1 MPETL
6 SPIHGFRVLSSS
18 PDGELIRDERGA
30 VDLVGEALGQR
41 AQVVVIPTERLD
53 DAFFRLRT
61 RLAGDI
67 MQKFTTYRL
76 LLVILG
82 DITRHVTA
90 SSALRDLVHESNQ
103 GDHVWFLSSLEE
115 LDERLAQRPGA

>member
-1 MPETL
+1 MSDTI
-6 SPIHGFRVLSSS
+6 SAIHGFRVLWSS
-18 PDGELIRDERGA
+18 PNGEVIQDERGA

-41 AQVVVIPTERLD
+41 AQVVIIPTERLD
-53 DAFFRLRT
+53 DAFFQLRT
-61 RLAGDI
+61 RIAGDI

-82 DITRHVTA
+82 DISRHVTA

-103 GDHVWFLSSLEE
+103 GDHVWFLSSPEE
-115 LDERLAQRPGA
+115 LGERLAQRPGA